1 MKKIIIL
8 MLVSLAFFA
17 CTKKPENEIY
27 VYNWSEYIPD
37 EVIKQFEKETGI
49 KVRYTTYDS
58 NEAMYAKIKI
68 TGGAD
73 YDIAVPSTY
82 YVQKMQKEGLI
93 QAIDTTKLTNFSKLN
108 PQLINQPYDPENKY
122 SVPFMWGTT
131 AIGVNAKYID
141 PATISSWADLW
152 REEFKGKVMLQNDLR
167 EVFHAALH
175 SLGYSGNTKNK
186 DELEAAYNKL
196 VKLMPSVKLFNSD
209 SPRTPFL
216 NEEVYIGI
224 MWSGEAF
231 MAAQENENIKYIYP
245 KDGAAVWVDS
255 LVIPSKAKN
264 VENAYKFIDF
274 IIRPDISAQISNY
287 VGYTT
292 PVKKEEVSQYLDET
306 SKNSRTIFPTDDDLK
321 KSEFQ
326 LDVENALPIYS
337 SFWEKLKIGE

>member
-8 MLVSLAFFA
+8 MLVSLAVFA
-17 CTKKPENEIY
+17 CTKKTENEIY

-68 TGGAD
+68 TDGAD
-73 YDIAVPSTY
+73 YDIVVPSTY

-131 AIGVNAKYID
+131 AIGVNAKYVN

-186 DELEAAYNKL
+186 DELE
-196 VKLMPSVKLFNSD
+196 
-209 SPRTPFL
+209 
-216 NEEVYIGI
+216 E
-224 MWSGEAF
+224 
-231 MAAQENENIKYIYP
+231 
-245 KDGAAVWVDS
+245 
-255 LVIPSKAKN
+255 
-264 VENAYKFIDF
+264 
-274 IIRPDISAQISNY
+274 
-287 VGYTT
+287 
-292 PVKKEEVSQYLDET
+292 
-306 SKNSRTIFPTDDDLK
+306 
-321 KSEFQ
+321 
-326 LDVENALPIYS
+326 
-337 SFWEKLKIGE
+337 